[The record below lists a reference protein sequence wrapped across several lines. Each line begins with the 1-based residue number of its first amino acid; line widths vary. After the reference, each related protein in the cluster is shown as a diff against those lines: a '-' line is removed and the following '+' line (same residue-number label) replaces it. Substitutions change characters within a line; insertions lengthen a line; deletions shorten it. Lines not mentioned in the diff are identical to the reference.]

1 MAFRSTSSSRKDG
14 IVQILATGLTAYT
27 EAVILLFAFG
37 PDSLRGYSFD
47 RNALV
52 ASNASEFHGV
62 NLDQCRAADN
72 LWNSFILKLCVLL
85 PRFPFSHVVL
95 AIKVSQIF
103 E

>member
-1 MAFRSTSSSRKDG
+1 M
-14 IVQILATGLTAYT
+14 YT
-27 EAVILLFAFG
+27 EEMIRPLVFG

-72 LWNSFILKLCVLL
+72 LWNCFILKLCVLL